1 VKKAII
7 FGGFVAWLVLWGPS
21 SMGADRDGTG
31 ADERAITE
39 NVGFIAAKPLKV
51 QEVSFHSEAVN
62 RDMRF
67 NIVLPKDY
75 ITSGKHYPVLYMLH
89 GLTANYLEWTKL
101 GAPKYANRH
110 DLIVVMV
117 DGGNSWYVNWAKS
130 YDGQK
135 NNWDDYITKDLIG
148 YVDSHYRTIAQSQG
162 RAISGLSMGGY
173 GALAVG
179 LRHPDMFC
187 SIASHSGA
195 LSIPKGWYEAL
206 KEGKKPFVIW
216 PEALEDDSRF
226 LGINVPGFSTPKE
239 RTPRG
244 EIFLT
249 SEDVE
254 AVDPFKLVLKVPT
267 DKMPHIYLDC
277 GVEDGLLKGSRDFMK
292 LLMEKKIPFT
302 YAESDGG
309 HEESYWWREV
319 GLSMAVQY
327 SIIQRNLMGGGYI
340 EPETE
345 EEGQVSGELSK
356 FEQDIIETSGGD
368 LRITFFGHATLMF
381 EFAGKV
387 IHVDPWSK
395 FADYSKLGDADLIL
409 VTHEHGDH
417 LDPEAIEAVRE
428 EDTRIVLTKPC
439 TEDIAGGIVM
449 KNGDTETVLGLKI
462 EAVPAY
468 NIVHKRSSGEPF
480 HPKGR
485 GNGYVITLGDKRVY
499 VAGDTENTPEMKALK
514 DIDVAF
520 LPMNLPYTMTP
531 EMVADAAK
539 AFKPKILYPYHY
551 GDTEPQKLVEL
562 LKNEKQIEVR
572 VRKMR

>member
-1 VKKAII
+1 MVNMAKAVLVTTVVLVTI
-7 FGGFVAWLVLWGPS
+7 GFCSDVR
-21 SMGADRDGTG
+21 GADG
-31 ADERAITE
+31 RAIAE

-51 QEVSFHSEAVN
+51 QEVSFHSEAVD

-89 GLTANYLEWTKL
+89 GLTSNYLEWTKL
-101 GAPKYANRH
+101 GVPQYTNRH

-117 DGGNSWYVNWAKS
+117 DGGNSWYLNWAKS
-130 YDGQK
+130 YEGQK
-135 NNWDDYITKDLIG
+135 NNWDDYITKELIG
-148 YVDSHYRTIAQSQG
+148 YVDSHYRTIAKREG

-187 SIASHSGA
+187 SIGSHSGA
-195 LSIPKGWYEAL
+195 LKISKDWYEAL
-206 KEGKKPFVIW
+206 KEGKKPFVVW
-216 PEALEDDSRF
+216 PEALEYGSKDPRPN
-226 LGINVPGFSTPKE
+226 IPGFSTQKE

-249 SEDVE
+249 AKDVE
-254 AVDPFKLVLKVPT
+254 AVDPFKLVLKIPVE
-267 DKMPHIYLDC
+267 KMPHIYLDC
-277 GVEDGLLKGSRDFMK
+277 GVEDGLLKGSQRFMK
-292 LLMEKKIPFT
+292 LLMEKEIPFT
-302 YAESDGG
+302 YAESAGG

-327 SIIQRNLMGGGYI
+327 SVLQRNLMGGRYV

-345 EEGQVSGELSK
+345 EEQQELPK
-356 FEQDIIETSGGD
+356 FEHDIIETSGGD

-381 EFAGKV
+381 EIAGKV

-417 LDPEAIEAVRE
+417 LDPEAIEVIRK
-428 EDTRIVLTKPC
+428 EDTKIVLTKAC

-485 GNGYVITLGDKRVY
+485 GNGYIITFGDKRVY
-499 VAGDTENTPEMKALK
+499 VAGDTENTPEMKKLK
-514 DIDVAF
+514 NIDVAF

-551 GDTEPQKLVEL
+551 SETDPTKLVEL
-562 LKNEKQIEVR
+562 LKDTKQIEIR
-572 VRKMR
+572 IRKMR

>member
-1 VKKAII
+1 MGNVTKSVLVTTVVLVII
-7 FGGFVAWLVLWGPS
+7 AFCSDVRA
-21 SMGADRDGTG
+21 ADD
-31 ADERAITE
+31 RAIAE

-89 GLTANYLEWTKL
+89 GLTSNYLEWTKL
-101 GAPKYANRH
+101 GVPQYSNRH

-117 DGGNSWYVNWAKS
+117 DAGNSWYLNWAKS

-135 NNWDDYITKDLIG
+135 NNWDDYITKELIE
-148 YVDSHYRTIAQSQG
+148 YVDSHYRTIAKRQG

-195 LSIPKGWYEAL
+195 LKISKDWYEAL
-206 KEGKKPFVIW
+206 KKGEKPFVVW
-216 PEALEDDSRF
+216 PEALEHGSKGPR
-226 LGINVPGFSTPKE
+226 LNIPGFSTQKE

-249 SEDVE
+249 AKDIE
-254 AVDPFKLVLKVPT
+254 AADPFKLVLKIPIE
-267 DKMPHIYLDC
+267 KMPHIYLDC
-277 GVEDGLLKGSRDFMK
+277 GVEDGLLKGSQNFMK
-292 LLMEKKIPFT
+292 LLMEKEIPFT
-302 YAESDGG
+302 YAESAGE

-327 SIIQRNLMGGGYI
+327 SVIQRNLMGSGYS
-340 EPETE
+340 E
-345 EEGQVSGELSK
+345 ERQKEEQWAKAELG
-356 FEQDIIETSGGD
+356 FEQDIIKTSAGD
-368 LRITFFGHATLMF
+368 LEITFIGHGTLMF
-381 EFAGKV
+381 MFEGKV
-387 IHVDPWSK
+387 IHVDPQSEM
-395 FADYSKLGDADLIL
+395 ADYAKMPEADIVL

-417 LDPEAIEAVRE
+417 LDPQAISILARNDPEV
-428 EDTRIVLTKPC
+428 VLTRAC
-439 TEDIAGGIVM
+439 VEDVAGDIVM
-449 KNGDTETVLGLKI
+449 KNGDVQIVSGLKI

-468 NIVHKRSSGEPF
+468 NIVHKRSNGQPY

-485 GNGYVITLGDKRVY
+485 GNGYVITFGDKRVY
-499 VAGDTENTPEMKALK
+499 VAGDTENTPQMKKLK
-514 DIDVAF
+514 NIDVAF

-551 GDTEPQKLVEL
+551 GRTDPDTIVNL
-562 LKNEKQIEVR
+562 LKGVKEVEVR
-572 VRKMR
+572 IRKMR